1 MTAWQRC
8 GASRCAAA
16 MACQAKR
23 CLAVPHIA
31 NLSRNFADCVLGQ
44 GLWAASYGGH
54 GEELLYC
61 RLRGAGEPV
70 EGLWEGPVPAVARL
84 EALKVCGL
92 VCMLWQVARMA
103 QSVSPWTPSLLPS
116 RPRRTACMHLP
127 TITKVPCLPGRMR
140 QCICSVWMRASG
152 RQDPAEVYCVS

>member
-1 MTAWQRC
+1 
-8 GASRCAAA
+8 
-16 MACQAKR
+16 MACQAQR
-23 CLAVPHIA
+23 CLAVPHTA
-31 NLSRNFADCVLGQ
+31 NLSCNSADCVLGQ

-103 QSVSPWTPSLLPS
+103 Q
-116 RPRRTACMHLP
+116 
-127 TITKVPCLPGRMR
+127 PGR
-140 QCICSVWMRASG
+140 SW
-152 RQDPAEVYCVS
+152 PPFNF